1 MIVLSLLEMLMD
13 IYYLTPDVNARVIFD
28 DEKDRVGQTLHDRW
42 LHKVDDTWIGFF
54 WDIWHGDWLDVA
66 QDDDKDAVAVKEVDV
81 LLHEVKSIHCWIQLK
96 QIGQWLKEEFIE
108 KFEEFTCLLWI
119 LAIFIKSSL
128 FLTITAPS

>member
-13 IYYLTPDVNARVIFD
+13 IYYLTPDVNAKVIFD
-28 DEKDRVGQTLHDRW
+28 DEKDRVGQTLHDWW

-81 LLHEVKSIHCWIQLK
+81 PLHELESSHCWIQLK
-96 QIGQWLKEEFIE
+96 QIGQWLKEDFIE
-108 KFEEFTCLLWI
+108 KFAEFTCLLWI